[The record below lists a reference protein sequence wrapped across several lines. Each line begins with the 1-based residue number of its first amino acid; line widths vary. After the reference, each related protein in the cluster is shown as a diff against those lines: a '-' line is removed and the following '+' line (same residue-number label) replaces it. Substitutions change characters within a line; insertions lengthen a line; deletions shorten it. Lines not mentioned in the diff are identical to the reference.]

1 MDVLYPRL
9 LVRDFPAAVD
19 FYRSVLQELYDVQPV
34 KVIPEAQYANWDLD
48 GQTGLVLFGRAMI
61 AQAIGTS
68 ALPAEA
74 EATAQDASMLV
85 LKVDSVDAAV
95 EVAQKFGATVLAPAQ
110 DRPQWGPNLRTAHLR
125 APDGTLLELQSY

>member
-48 GQTGLVLFGRAMI
+48 GQAGLVLFGRAMI
-61 AQAIGTS
+61 AQTIGTS
-68 ALPAEA
+68 ALPA

-95 EVAQKFGATVLAPAQ
+95 EVVEKLGATVLAPAQ

>member
-1 MDVLYPRL
+1 MDALYPRL

-19 FYRSVLQELYDVQPV
+19 FYHTALAELYDVQPV

-48 GQTGLVLFGRAMI
+48 GQTGLVLFGRTMMANT
-61 AQAIGTS
+61 IGAE

-74 EATAQDASMLV
+74 PAQDASMLV
-85 LKVDSVDAAV
+85 LKVDEVDPAV
-95 EVAQKFGATVLAPAQ
+95 EILEKLGATVLSPAQ

-125 APDGTLLELQSY
+125 APDGTLLEIQSY

>member
-1 MDVLYPRL
+1 MDVLYSRL
-9 LVRDFPAAVD
+9 LAHDFPAAVD

-48 GQTGLVLFGRAMI
+48 GQTGLVLFGRTMI
-61 AQAIGTS
+61 AETIGTG
-68 ALPAEA
+68 ALPA

-95 EVAQKFGATVLAPAQ
+95 EIVEKFGATVLAPAQ
-110 DRPQWGPNLRTAHLR
+110 DRLQWGPNLRTAHLR
-125 APDGTLLELQSY
+125 APDGTLLEPQSY